1 MPIIINGTTLPN
13 NGDYIVV
20 NGTKVNKVIAN
31 GVTVWEKE
39 THQAHDA
46 PPFLSAGWKTWGTDG
61 NRWYEQSGNV
71 LKIGGNGGADYGTR
85 FIGENTIDIYFV
97 IDGNDWG
104 GDYYD
109 GYLFYS
115 PLFSTASCSKVAF
128 DRQDRFENIDF
139 ERTVTRYSNDGVNW
153 GDWIMTGTINKSY
166 KYAQAGYFIGSIN
179 DDEVE
184 KGSSFLITG
193 AHFT

>member
-1 MPIIINGTTLPN
+1 MPIIVNGITLPD

-20 NGTKVNKVIAN
+20 NGTKVNKVVAN

-61 NRWYEQSGNV
+61 NGWDDSGNV
-71 LKIGGNGGADYGTR
+71 LTIGGNGGKDFGTQ
-85 FIGENTIDIYFV
+85 FIEENKINVYF
-97 IDGNDWG
+97 IIGGNDWG
-104 GDYYD
+104 GNYYD

-115 PLFSTASCSKVAF
+115 PLFSTASFSAF
-128 DRQDRFENIDF
+128 RFDWKDNFENMNYQRAVI
-139 ERTVTRYSNDGVNW
+139 RYSNDGANW
-153 GDWIMTGTINKSY
+153 GNWYITNNVNKSY
-166 KYAQAGYFIGSIN
+166 KYAQAGYFIGSMN
-179 DDEVE
+179 DDDVD
-184 KGSSFLITG
+184 KGSSFTITG